1 MIKTM
6 FYNEDKKRELINE
19 LAIATAK
26 GDEDKMQAIAT
37 ELYEVYGWCGTP
49 YYCDR

>member
-1 MIKTM
+1 M
-6 FYNEDKKRELINE
+6 FYTDEKKKELINE

-26 GDEDKMQAIAT
+26 GDEDRIESLAT
-37 ELYEVYGWCGTP
+37 ELYEAYGWCGTP

>member
-1 MIKTM
+1 M
-6 FYNEDKKRELINE
+6 FNDENRKQDLINE

-26 GDEDKMQAIAT
+26 GDKDLMQDLAI

-49 YYCDR
+49 YYK